1 MPDDR
6 GARARALFREALALS
21 PSARETFLDDTC
33 SGDAELRSEVE
44 ALLAAAR
51 PQSPGALAGA
61 REARP
66 LDLGTRLGPYQ
77 IVAPIGAGGMG
88 EVYEA
93 RDTRLDRTVA
103 IKILPAAI
111 SDDPT
116 LRRRFEREGRAI
128 SQLNHPNICTL
139 YDVGR
144 DVPTSAERPAP
155 GAGLSAVEFMVMER
169 LVGETLAARLAR
181 GRLRFDETLAIARDV
196 LAALDAAHSR
206 GITHRD
212 LKPANVML
220 VKAGGSRPGS
230 VQVKLLDFGLAKL
243 QNPGVAVTRLL
254 DSRLGPDGPLPSAD
268 DDALTREHPLTGART
283 ILGTLHYMA
292 PEQIEGHEADAR
304 TDIFA
309 FGLLLYEMVT
319 GRRAFEASSQAGL
332 IGAILLKDPAPIRER
347 DPGVPPAVEALV
359 SRCLAKDPEHRWQ
372 SARDLLWHVEMIGS
386 AAHRAVP
393 ERSRSARRTHFW
405 WAAAVAVAVLATA
418 VGFSSRSRDPLLP
431 AVRAHVDVPAGGRL
445 APEYYPAVAVSPDG
459 ARIVFRAT
467 TMAGSVLMLRR
478 IDAGDAQPIPGT
490 ENAHTPFFSPD
501 GQWLGFM
508 ADKKVKKVPVAGGL
522 PMVVCTASSLSPG
535 SPGAAWGPDDSI
547 VFAAATNGLMRVA
560 AAGGEAEQLTTRD
573 EARGE
578 NTHHSPQ
585 FLPGG
590 RTVLFTVKGVDG
602 ESHAAILSLDTR
614 EWRWID
620 GLGALSGAARYTES
634 GHLVFPESGG
644 AGQLRAVPF
653 DVGARRV
660 SGPAVP
666 LLDEVYM
673 QASSDVSIAQ
683 FATSQAG
690 VLAYVTGRPPAWS
703 LVRVG
708 LDGTSTPIVA
718 DRRTYRYPRASPD
731 GRQIAV
737 SVAED
742 RSDIYI
748 ANVER
753 GTLRR
758 ITTLGGNTQP
768 VWTPDG
774 ARVVFTSTRP
784 GTQGYDLH
792 ALAADVAGDV
802 PPDLLVRRA
811 DGQFPSSWS
820 PEAPRLAFYEF
831 GGSTARDLWV
841 WSADTGESTRV
852 LATPASERA
861 AVFSPDGAWLA
872 YVSDESGRD
881 EVYIQRYPGPG
892 GLERVSTDG
901 GTEPAWAPRGSEL
914 YYRNGRQLLAVTVD
928 RERGRVL
935 GLPRLVLEG
944 AFELAPSDV
953 GRANYDVF
961 PDGRSFVFVESER
974 TTPDWH
980 VHVVLNWHAE
990 LRQPLA
996 SRRP

>member
-1 MPDDR
+1 MFADTFMTSGPEDR
-6 GARARALFREALALS
+6 G
-21 PSARETFLDDTC
+21 
-33 SGDAELRSEVE
+33 SG
-44 ALLAAAR
+44 
-51 PQSPGALAGA
+51 AGA
-61 REARP
+61 RQLAS
-66 LDLGTRLGPYQ
+66 GTRLGPYQ

-103 IKILPAAI
+103 IKILPAEIA
-111 SDDPT
+111 DDPH
-116 LRRRFEREGRAI
+116 LRQRFEREGRAI

-144 DVPTSAERPAP
+144 DVPTTAERRAP
-155 GAGLSAVEFMVMER
+155 GAGPLEFMVMER
-169 LVGETLAARLAR
+169 LVGETLAARLER
-181 GRLRFDETLAIARDV
+181 GRLRLDETIAIARDV
-196 LAALDAAHSR
+196 LAALDAAHHR

-220 VKAGGSRPGS
+220 VKAGGARLGT

-243 QNPGVAVTRLL
+243 QNPGVAVTHLL
-254 DSRLGPDGPLPSAD
+254 DSRLRSDGPVSTTEAE
-268 DDALTREHPLTGART
+268 ALTREHPLTGART

-319 GRRAFEASSQAGL
+319 GRRAFEGTSQAGL
-332 IGAILLKDPAPIRER
+332 IGAILLKDPAPIREH
-347 DPGVPPAVEALV
+347 DASVPPAIEGLV

-372 SARDLLWHVEMIGS
+372 SARDLLWHLDLI
-386 AAHRAVP
+386 AAPEQPVVVPRAG
-393 ERSRSARRTHFW
+393 ARWRTHAA
-405 WAAAVAVAVLATA
+405 WAAAAATGVAATA
-418 VGFSSRSRDPLLP
+418 LLVP
-431 AVRAHVDVPAGGRL
+431 TGTVETARAAVRAHVDVPGGRRV

-459 ARIVFRAT
+459 AFIAFRAT
-467 TMAGSVLMLRR
+467 TDSGSVLMLRR
-478 IDAGDAQPIPGT
+478 IDGADAQPVPGT
-490 ENAHTPFFSPD
+490 ENAHTPFFSHD

-508 ADKKVKKVPVAGGL
+508 SDKKVKKVPVAGGP
-522 PMVVCTASSLSPG
+522 PMVVCAAPSLSPG
-535 SPGAAWGPDDSI
+535 SPGAAWGPDGTI
-547 VFAAATNGLMRVA
+547 VFAAATNGLMRVSA
-560 AAGGEAEQLTTRD
+560 DGGEPEQLTTRD

-590 RTVLFTVKGVDG
+590 RTLLFTVKAVDG

-614 EWRWID
+614 EWLWVD
-620 GLGALSGAARYTES
+620 GLGSMSGSARYAES
-634 GHLVFPESGG
+634 GHLVFPETGG

-653 DVGARRV
+653 DLTTRRV
-660 SGPAVP
+660 LGSAVP
-666 LLDEVYM
+666 LPDEIYM
-673 QASSDVSIAQ
+673 QAASDVRMAQ
-683 FATSQAG
+683 YSTSEAG
-690 VLAYVTGRPPAWS
+690 VLAYVTGRPPGWS

-708 LDGTSTPIVA
+708 LDGTNTHIAPEHH
-718 DRRTYRYPRASPD
+718 TYRYPRVSPD
-731 GRQIAV
+731 GLQVAV
-737 SVAED
+737 TISED
-742 RSDIYI
+742 RSDIYV

-758 ITTLGGNTQP
+758 LTTAGSNTQP

-784 GTQGYDLH
+784 GSQGYDLY

-802 PPDLLVRRA
+802 PPELLARLA

-820 PEAPRLAFYEF
+820 PVAPRLAYYEF
-831 GGSTARDLWV
+831 GAATARDIWML
-841 WSADTGESTRV
+841 ATDTGEPTRL

-881 EVYIQRYPGPG
+881 EIYIQRFPGPG

-901 GTEPAWAPRGSEL
+901 GTEPVWAPRGSDL
-914 YYRNGRQLLAVTVD
+914 YYRSGQKLFAVTVD
-928 RERGRVL
+928 RARGRVV
-935 GLPRLVLEG
+935 GLPRVVLEG

-961 PDGRSFVFVESER
+961 PGGRSFVFVQSEQA
-974 TTPDWH
+974 TPDWH
-980 VHVVLNWHAE
+980 VHVVLNWFAE

-996 SRRP
+996 PRRP